1 MKTSVLVPTFRRP
14 DDLER
19 CLAALAAQSRPADEV
34 IVVARR
40 DDAPT
45 ADVLARWL
53 ALGTPG
59 GLRVAWVG
67 EPGQVA
73 ANNCGLREAAGELVL
88 ITDDDAAPHRDWIE
102 RIHAHFMRDARL
114 GGVGG
119 RDFVHERG
127 TVLTGTVRVVGR
139 VSWYGRVVGN
149 HHLGSGAPREVA
161 ILKGVNM
168 AWRRA
173 AIEGLHFDARLLGGG
188 AQVHNDLAFSLAVR
202 RRGWTL
208 RYDPAVCVDHFPA
221 ARGDDDQRFVL
232 NETAYFNAAFNL
244 RFILCEHL
252 PMPGRLA
259 FVAFSLAI
267 GTRGRSGC
275 RARDGARAAGRG
287 LAGIVSQ
294 GASRR
299 ARDARRV
306 ERIRG
311 PAGAGGAGGLNRR
324 PAGCIGQGA
333 AVKGEAD
340 QDGRADAEG
349 GRLHPLLQP

>member
-1 MKTSVLVPTFRRP
+1 M
-14 DDLER
+14 
-19 CLAALAAQSRPADEV
+19 
-34 IVVARR
+34 
-40 DDAPT
+40 
-45 ADVLARWL
+45 
-53 ALGTPG
+53 
-59 GLRVAWVG
+59 
-67 EPGQVA
+67 
-73 ANNCGLREAAGELVL
+73 L

-252 PMPGRLA
+252 PMRAAWHSWP
-259 FVAFSLAI
+259 F
-267 GTRGRSGC
+267 RSRSVRAPIRVS
-275 RARDGARAAGRG
+275 RARWGSRCGARAGGHRFSRCVSARARCAPCGAHPRAGGGRRRGRLEQTPGRVHRAGRG
-287 LAGIVSQ
+287 S
-294 GASRR
+294 
-299 ARDARRV
+299 
-306 ERIRG
+306 
-311 PAGAGGAGGLNRR
+311 
-324 PAGCIGQGA
+324 
-333 AVKGEAD
+333 
-340 QDGRADAEG
+340 EG
-349 GRLHPLLQP
+349 